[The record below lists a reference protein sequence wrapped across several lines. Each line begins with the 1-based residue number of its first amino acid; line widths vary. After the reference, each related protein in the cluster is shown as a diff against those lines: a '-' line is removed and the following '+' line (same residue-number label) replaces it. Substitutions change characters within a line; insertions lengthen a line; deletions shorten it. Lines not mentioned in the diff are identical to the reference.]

1 MSNIIII
8 YKFDNFFFISVV
20 CTAESDFSR
29 LNYSNNSAVEFIRK
43 RFRVRFLSHGQTDDT
58 LDNIIRTRV
67 QRYDTTRYD
76 IIHLILYR
84 VFQHADLPPSSLY
97 NNEFIQILGFIT
109 SKYIL
114 KYRNIL

>member
-1 MSNIIII
+1 MQKIVAADYLTLKTSPTINSKLYSYEKTSPTFDFRVVNLPRHRMSNIIII

-58 LDNIIRTRV
+58 LDNIIRTRLV
-67 QRYDTTRYD
+67 
-76 IIHLILYR
+76 
-84 VFQHADLPPSSLY
+84 
-97 NNEFIQILGFIT
+97 IT
-109 SKYIL
+109 SYIQ
-114 KYRNIL
+114 